1 MERGLGVL
9 RAHYSYATEPL
20 AVVNGGFELFQACFH
35 FQDLFKDLH
44 SELSGDFRK
53 LVMATL
59 KTPAEFDASELH
71 SAIKVNAQEQNQLI
85 IFHLFVNIE

>member
-9 RAHYSYATEPL
+9 RAHYSCVAELL
-20 AVVNGGFELFQACFH
+20 AKPFSQQQLFQACFH
-35 FQDLFKDLH
+35 FQDLIKDLH

-59 KTPAEFDASELH
+59 KTPAEFDACELH
-71 SAIKVNAQEQNQLI
+71 DAIKVNADL
-85 IFHLFVNIE
+85 